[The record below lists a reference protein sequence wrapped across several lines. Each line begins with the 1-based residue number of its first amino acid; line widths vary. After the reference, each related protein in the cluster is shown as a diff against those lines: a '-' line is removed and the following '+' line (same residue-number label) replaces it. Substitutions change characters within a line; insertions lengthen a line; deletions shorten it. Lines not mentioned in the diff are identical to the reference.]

1 MADTI
6 YMNREL
12 SWLKFNERVLEEAE
26 NPENPLCERLTFASI
41 YQSNLDEFYMVRVGS
56 LVDQML
62 LAKDIRENKTN
73 MTPKEQLDAILAR
86 TKKLN
91 RKRDVVYEEIME
103 SLEEYGVHM
112 LNFHKIEKE
121 DRNYLERYFEAEV
134 ASVISPSIVGKRQPF
149 PFLRNK
155 EIYAVVVL
163 ETKKGKEKLGIIP
176 CSSAGIQRL
185 IPVPGKTGTYMLSEE
200 LILHFVSK
208 IFKGYHIKA
217 KSLLR
222 ITRNAD
228 IDADALYDEDLDY
241 REFMVELIK
250 ARKKLAPIRLE
261 LSREMDGDVVE
272 TLCDYL
278 EVDKNFVFRGD
289 IPLDLSFVFQI
300 QDGLRKRT
308 ELFYEKRIP
317 QKSPVFNSHEPIL
330 DQIAKKDRFLSYPYE
345 SIKPFLTMLHEAA
358 NDEDVV
364 SIKMTLYRVAKQSKV
379 VEALIE
385 AAENGKEV
393 FVLVELKARFDE
405 ENNIGW
411 SRLLEDAGCHVIYGL
426 DGYKVHSKLCQIMK
440 KKDGNVE
447 YYTQIGTGNYNEKTA
462 RLYTDLSLM
471 TADPKIGTEAAR
483 VFQALAMGETVEDMD
498 YLLVAPKCL
507 QNKVLAMIDEEIEH
521 AKAGE
526 QAYIGLKMNSL
537 TDKRIMNKL
546 VEASCAGV
554 HIDMVVRGICCL
566 IPGVKGQTENIHI
579 ISIVGRF
586 LEHSRIYIFGTQER
600 AKIYISSAD
609 FMTRNTL
616 RRVEVAAP
624 IEDSDIRMQIQEMF
638 VTMLSDNRKARTMN
652 NKGNYKIEPSDNAP
666 LNSQE
671 VFLEQAYD
679 NAAPVVMEK

>member
-134 ASVISPSIVGKRQPF
+134 APVISPSIVGKRQPF

-345 SIKPFLTMLHEAA
+345 SIKPFLTMLHEDA

-624 IEDSDIRMQIQEMF
+624 IEDPDIRMQIQEMF